1 MRSSLPID
9 HLSAAVRAMRRR
21 RGLTQAELAARAG
34 LPRAKIIQIEK
45 GESGVS
51 IGAYA
56 SAAGALGAELALAPR
71 QRPTLEEARELFARD
86 D

>member
-1 MRSSLPID
+1 MNTAHVSTEVRS
-9 HLSAAVRAMRRR
+9 MRRR

-56 SAAGALGAELALAPR
+56 AAAAALGAELALAPLR
-71 QRPTLEEARELFARD
+71 RPTLEEARELFAD
-86 D
+86 DD